1 VRGSQMP
8 LMYSVSLSKV
18 AVIVASMAKLTSMKW
33 PASDILFPCSPAHLA
48 RG

>member
-33 PASDILFPCSPAHLA
+33 PASDICEKEGTGFFVVS
-48 RG
+48 